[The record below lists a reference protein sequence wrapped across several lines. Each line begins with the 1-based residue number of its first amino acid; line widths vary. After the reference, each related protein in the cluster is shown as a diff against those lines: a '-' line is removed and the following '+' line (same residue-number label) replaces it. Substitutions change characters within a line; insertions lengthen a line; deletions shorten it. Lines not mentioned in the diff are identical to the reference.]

1 MRYQRENDEEI
12 DFGSQLSIGY
22 KGMLINDNWI
32 TWQCDKSG
40 YPHHDHVSELYYNG
54 EAPEVSATY
63 WFDESMNIFSQYGLF
78 DERTQ
83 IPLRNVYGNVL
94 RLNLNIESVDGESFS
109 GTYGDY
115 KRAERKWE
123 DKQET
128 VKAWIRA
135 RCKFAAA
142 VRTPK
147 TRSKTKKLLS
157 PPTQFYPPTQDEEK
171 KYEQAVIYFNIGHG
185 EETESSFDPGTHVV
199 WVLNRDMDIEK
210 APGNKTHGIVWGH
223 DFSDQTWKG
232 RYEGDTGRLSI
243 VSPKSFRGAPSWL
256 MDKLESAFGFISEI
270 HQF

>member
-109 GTYGDY
+109 GRD
-115 KRAERKWE
+115 
-123 DKQET
+123 
-128 VKAWIRA
+128 
-135 RCKFAAA
+135 
-142 VRTPK
+142 
-147 TRSKTKKLLS
+147 
-157 PPTQFYPPTQDEEK
+157 K